1 MTSVL
6 TPPLTYPQ
14 NNNIMAHI
22 EGAPAM
28 PQVQDHSVQRRQKT
42 DSEDTIRG
50 RRRSRITAKNKNKEV
65 EGEASLGDAAAGH
78 SSGTDGPSRKRRR
91 SRKGLDKKFE
101 CPQEGCGKS
110 YSRAEHLYRH
120 QLNHTPKQIY
130 NCDFPDCARTF
141 VRQDLCNRHRDRHT
155 AKGSQLQKKDSMLG
169 LGSPVTES
177 RKSLSAHGSTSPE
190 IMRTN
195 IAAGIKPRTGQLQ
208 YHSPRGSN
216 PPPPYSPVTN
226 PSSGTYSG
234 AASSN
239 GAENVTQSN
248 VLKRSNSDSISR
260 DQGPCSAMQETRPHR
275 HSSFGVSD
283 GKPAEFSRPLLQA
296 GVGPY
301 ALLPSASGNQNYHGS
316 PQTYVSQQN
325 FTPFSLPPPS
335 FSNIAAATTTRD
347 SEPSY
352 STSMDYPSEGNQHQ
366 QSGPDMM
373 LLDQMTAPNTMPVF
387 GGEGYSRSPF
397 AIPEDF
403 VAYLF
408 SNQQLEN
415 SSPVPHLGQQGYAN
429 YPDAQ
434 SQYYAPYFANDMNL
448 GGFFPSSHQPSHHP
462 MAVTS
467 LLDTSLPETVLSEE
481 KSQAIIDLIKER
493 FNETDHAP
501 VARQKEAL
509 LEGDRT
515 EDTHMMSRKMMQ
527 TYIGSY
533 WYNFSEQVPILHK
546 PTFSPD
552 KTPNLLLIAMMAIGA
567 SCLDKMHGYDVTKA
581 GAELSNFLAWH
592 LRWEIFSDY
601 HFRPPAKLWV
611 FQALLLLELY
621 EKMYSTRALHER
633 AHIHHATTI
642 TLMRRGSSLIGRS
655 ALDSPPSVRDDK
667 SGLNGSRQSSTS
679 GANTPD
685 EWWNHWIT
693 NEATRRAA
701 FAAFVIDSTHA
712 TMFGHSTV
720 MVAHEM
726 RLPLPCDES
735 LWSATNSAEVGKI
748 ESSLQANGV
757 KPISFLEGLKRT
769 LNGQEVRTNSFG
781 RTILMAGLLSVSWH
795 MNQRDLQVNSLGVSQ
810 ALGGRDKWRGSITRA
825 FDQWMQDFDRSLA
838 RQNENAPSPYAYSD
852 KRDENIIFKS
862 RTVLHHLAHM
872 AMHVDIV
879 DCQIFARAKRLL
891 GRTIGAQDLNSAQRR
906 MKDSWAPSAK
916 ARDATWYA
924 LRFLSTVLLPD
935 ESTVSQSGFESVD
948 PPFDYSPRDD
958 ILLNRPWVMY
968 FAALIV
974 WCYGF
979 ALEGPNTVP
988 LPGAFDFEDQV
999 RDMRAYLRRFG
1010 TGGAVASRFLEIP
1023 GWKIRGVTRNA
1034 SSSSAQDLERTG
1046 IEIVQAD
1053 LDNPSSW
1060 DGIFTGATAIFA
1072 MTDFWEP
1079 FFAAYPQLQKIS
1091 DRATGE
1097 HAMEIE
1103 IRRAKTVI
1111 DAAAKALMAGNS
1123 LQRFI
1128 YSSLPSLKE
1137 LSGGK
1142 YTYAYH
1148 FDGKKEV
1155 NRYIEK
1161 KQPELWK
1168 KTSILNM
1175 GFYMTN
1181 LKRFPSLTPQKQPDG
1196 SYVLSKPG
1204 KDTAQHPF
1212 VYPPDAG
1219 EFVRLLI
1226 DAEPGKD
1233 LLGVSEL
1240 LDYAS
1245 VMRIWSEELGVDG
1258 RAEEVSVEDLAEKIP
1273 GGLGRE
1279 AAESTASSAEFG
1291 WGDLVRPWELDPQV
1305 KLTSVREY
1313 IKLEDWTSALE
1324 AGN

>member
-6 TPPLTYPQ
+6 TAPPPTFSSKDLIAPMDPSAAAQPQ
-14 NNNIMAHI
+14 NPALQHI
-22 EGAPAM
+22 PRPGAA
-28 PQVQDHSVQRRQKT
+28 DDK
-42 DSEDTIRG
+42 DRG
-50 RRRSRITAKNKNKEV
+50 RRRDRGEQQGN
-65 EGEASLGDAAAGH
+65 GEAATTEAGEGH
-78 SSGTDGPSRKRRR
+78 SSDAEGPSRKRRR

-130 NCDFPDCARTF
+130 ACDFPDCTRTF

-155 AKGSQLQKKDSMLG
+155 AKGSQLHKKDML
-169 LGSPVTES
+169 LGHGSPSTEQRKTMAGHGNTASPDLARVGMGATKPRPGSLQYQSPQEAQTPFSPVTHAS
-177 RKSLSAHGSTSPE
+177 SGGY
-190 IMRTN
+190 
-195 IAAGIKPRTGQLQ
+195 AGTP
-208 YHSPRGSN
+208 GSN
-216 PPPPYSPVTN
+216 GVDFSQL
-226 PSSGTYSG
+226 G
-234 AASSN
+234 A
-239 GAENVTQSN
+239 GAF
-248 VLKRSNSDSISR
+248 KRSNSDSVPRAQDSPT
-260 DQGPCSAMQETRPHR
+260 QPPPGMRPQR

-283 GKPAEFSRPLLQA
+283 AKPVDFSRPSLQS
-296 GVGPY
+296 VGSY
-301 ALLPSASGNQNYHGS
+301 GMMPSAPGNQPYHHGAQSS
-316 PQTYVSQQN
+316 PQPYVSQQN
-325 FTPFSLPPPS
+325 FTPFTLPPPGY
-335 FSNIAAATTTRD
+335 ATTATSTAPTRETD
-347 SEPSY
+347 PSY
-352 STSMDYPSEGNQHQ
+352 PVTMPVDYNNEPTPQ

-408 SNQQLEN
+408 SNQQLDN
-415 SSPVPHLGQQGYAN
+415 SSPMGQANQQGYAN

-434 SQYYAPYFANDMNL
+434 ASYYAPYFANDMNL
-448 GGFFPSSHQPSHHP
+448 GGFYPSNHQQPHHP

-467 LLDTSLPETVLSEE
+467 LLDTSLPESVLSEE
-481 KSQAIIDLIKER
+481 KSQAIVDLIKER
-493 FNETDHAP
+493 FTETDHAP
-501 VARQKEAL
+501 VAKQKEAL
-509 LEGDRT
+509 LEGDRSN
-515 EDTHMMSRKMMQ
+515 DSHMLSRKMMQ
-527 TYIGSY
+527 TYISSY
-533 WYNFSEQVPILHK
+533 WYHFSEQVPILHK

-567 SCLDKMHGYDVTKA
+567 SCLDKIHGYEVTQA

-667 SGLNGSRQSSTS
+667 QGVNGSRHSSTS

-726 RLPLPCDES
+726 RLPLPCDEA
-735 LWSATNSAEVGKI
+735 LWSATSSAEVGRI
-748 ESSLQANGV
+748 EANLHANGV

-810 ALGGRDKWRGSITRA
+810 ALGGRDKWRGSLTRA
-825 FDQWMQDFDRSLA
+825 FDLWKQDFDRSLA
-838 RQNENAPSPYAYSD
+838 RSSDTIPGPYANTEKKEESVVFQ
-852 KRDENIIFKS
+852 N

-891 GRTIGAQDLNSAQRR
+891 GRTIGSQDLNSAQRR
-906 MKDSWAPSAK
+906 MKDNWAPTAK

-924 LRFLSTVLLPD
+924 LRFLCTVLLPE
-935 ESTVSQSGFESVD
+935 ESGTHGGFDNPD
-948 PPFDYSPRDD
+948 PPFDYSARDD

-979 ALEGPNTVP
+979 ALEGPTSAPVP
-988 LPGAFDFEDQV
+988 PAYDFEAQV
-999 RDMRAYLRRFG
+999 RDMRSYLRRLNGVRSPEDLKSMRGFNG
-1010 TGGAVASRFLEIP
+1010 CTGMLMVLRSIFE
-1023 GWKIRGVTRNA
+1023 KTR
-1034 SSSSAQDLERTG
+1034 
-1046 IEIVQAD
+1046 
-1053 LDNPSSW
+1053 W
-1060 DGIFTGATAIFA
+1060 
-1072 MTDFWEP
+1072 
-1079 FFAAYPQLQKIS
+1079 
-1091 DRATGE
+1091 
-1097 HAMEIE
+1097 
-1103 IRRAKTVI
+1103 
-1111 DAAAKALMAGNS
+1111 
-1123 LQRFI
+1123 
-1128 YSSLPSLKE
+1128 
-1137 LSGGK
+1137 
-1142 YTYAYH
+1142 
-1148 FDGKKEV
+1148 
-1155 NRYIEK
+1155 
-1161 KQPELWK
+1161 
-1168 KTSILNM
+1168 
-1175 GFYMTN
+1175 
-1181 LKRFPSLTPQKQPDG
+1181 
-1196 SYVLSKPG
+1196 
-1204 KDTAQHPF
+1204 
-1212 VYPPDAG
+1212 
-1219 EFVRLLI
+1219 
-1226 DAEPGKD
+1226 
-1233 LLGVSEL
+1233 EL
-1240 LDYAS
+1240 LH
-1245 VMRIWSEELGVDG
+1245 
-1258 RAEEVSVEDLAEKIP
+1258 
-1273 GGLGRE
+1273 E
-1279 AAESTASSAEFG
+1279 AA
-1291 WGDLVRPWELDPQV
+1291 LL
-1305 KLTSVREY
+1305 LTNC
-1313 IKLEDWTSALE
+1313 IQLI
-1324 AGN
+1324 GGQP